1 MKSWIEKKLNDILGF
16 DDDCLCSYIINLIDE
31 CDELIEPKK
40 IQYAITGFLDNK
52 TYEFMQEFWKILISA
67 QKTPDGIPRELI
79 EEKKEEIIKQTEKQ
93 KEKLKFLDDIFK
105 KDKDRPQSKSSSE
118 DRHRHSHSRR
128 HHHHHRHKSRRR
140 SRSRSRESK

>member
-1 MKSWIEKKLNDILGF
+1 
-16 DDDCLCSYIINLIDE
+16 
-31 CDELIEPKK
+31 
-40 IQYAITGFLDNK
+40 
-52 TYEFMQEFWKILISA
+52 MQEFWKILISA